1 MVKIYGFLG
10 LMAIIV
16 GALGLLGM
24 VVYSTETRAKEV
36 GIRKVMGA
44 SINQVIYLLSKEYAL
59 LMLIATLIAV
69 PLSYFGFNF
78 VLSMEQH
85 YSVTV
90 GILEVII
97 GFGILSCIGA
107 VTMASQTYRAA
118 NRNPVD
124 TLQIE

>member
-1 MVKIYGFLG
+1 G

-16 GALGLLGM
+16 GCLGLLGM

-44 SINQVIYLLSKEYAL
+44 SVSQVILLLSKEYTF
-59 LMLIATLIAV
+59 LMLIAAAIAI
-69 PLSYFGFNF
+69 PASYFAFNF
-78 VLSMEQH
+78 LLAMEQH

-90 GILEVII
+90 GFLEAAL
-97 GFGILSCIGA
+97 GLGILLSIGA

-118 NRNPVD
+118 NTNPVE